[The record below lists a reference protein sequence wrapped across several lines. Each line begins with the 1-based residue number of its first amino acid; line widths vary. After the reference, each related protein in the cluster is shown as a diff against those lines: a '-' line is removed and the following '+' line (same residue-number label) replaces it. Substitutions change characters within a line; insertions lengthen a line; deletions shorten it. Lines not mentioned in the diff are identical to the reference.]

1 MSEENMLMTLGKVII
16 AVAWADGQVSR
27 EEVNSLKT
35 LLLRL
40 PKVSAREWARLE
52 MYIETPVDEAERN
65 RLVEAL
71 RQSISSQSDKEL
83 VRTALQDMV
92 HADDVVTADEQQVM
106 AEISAAI
113 DSVEVGAMGGL
124 FQLVKD
130 MVGRQSQAT
139 ADAPN
144 REQYFEDFV
153 KNKVYYSVQRR
164 LELNEG
170 ELKLSDDKLRKLS
183 LAGGIMAR
191 VARVDE
197 EVTETEFNQIVEV
210 LQAEWKIPREEATF
224 VAEVAVSD
232 TAAEMDRFY
241 LIDGFMKVCSSA
253 ELIEFLDVL
262 FAVAA
267 ADAEISY
274 DETEEIRSI
283 ATAFNLPH
291 KYFIK
296 AKLKATESN

>member
-16 AVAWADGQVSR
+16 AVAWADGQVTR

-40 PKVSAREWARLE
+40 PKLSAREWARLE

-65 RLVEAL
+65 RLVEEL

-274 DETEEIRSI
+274 DETEEVRSI

>member
-65 RLVEAL
+65 RLVEAV

-170 ELKLSDDKLRKLS
+170 ELKLSDDKLRKLR

-296 AKLKATESN
+296 AKLKATERN

>member
-16 AVAWADGQVSR
+16 AVAWADGQVTR

-35 LLLRL
+35 MLLRL
-40 PKVSAREWARLE
+40 PKLSAREWARLE

-65 RLVEAL
+65 RLVEEL

-274 DETEEIRSI
+274 DETEEVRSI

>member
-16 AVAWADGQVSR
+16 AVAWADGQVTR

-65 RLVEAL
+65 RLVEEL

-296 AKLKATESN
+296 AKLKATERN

>member
-16 AVAWADGQVSR
+16 AVAWADGQVTR

-40 PKVSAREWARLE
+40 PKLSAREWARLE

-65 RLVEAL
+65 RLVEEL

-106 AEISAAI
+106 AEISTAI